1 MSGNVNLSVPVW
13 HKANLTLEEASA
25 YYGIGINTLRELT
38 DRDECQKYILWV
50 GRKRL
55 IKREPFARYLETL
68 YTI

>member
-1 MSGNVNLSVPVW
+1 MSGNVNPSVPVW
-13 HKANLTLEEASA
+13 HKTNLTLEEASA

-38 DRDECQKYILWV
+38 DRDECQKYVLWV

-55 IKREPFARYLETL
+55 IKRELFARYLENL